1 MSTPKAVD
9 IDSTIAANSDQ
20 LGAED
25 FLAGPSIVTISET
38 RIVGGDQ
45 PVEIVTQEFGPK
57 RPFKPSKTVRRI
69 LVAAWGKHSSEYVGR
84 RMMLY
89 RDASVTFGGQAV
101 GGIRVSALSHIDE
114 PVTVALTVTRGRR
127 APHTVEPLAVEY
139 QPIPESF
146 ATKVR
151 AGGLTDDE
159 RASAIAY
166 LSKLSNADPAEV
178 AELNALIDQE
188 STNGQ

>member
-1 MSTPKAVD
+1 MD
-9 IDSTIAANSDQ
+9 IADTIASISDQ

-25 FLAGPSIVTISET
+25 FLAVPQVVTITEA
-38 RIVGGDQ
+38 RVPGGEQ
-45 PVEIVTQEFGPK
+45 PVELVTDVFGPK

-69 LVAAWGKHSSEYVGR
+69 LVAAWGKHASEYVGR

-89 RDASVTFGGQAV
+89 RDPTITFGGQAV
-101 GGIRVSALSHIDE
+101 GGIRVSAMSHIDE

-146 ATKVR
+146 AAKVR
-151 AGGLTDDE
+151 AGGLTEDE
-159 RASAIAY
+159 RASAITY
-166 LSKLSNADPAEV
+166 LAKLSNADPAEV
-178 AELNALIDQE
+178 AELNALIEQE
-188 STNGQ
+188 TPNGQQ

>member
-1 MSTPKAVD
+1 MD
-9 IDSTIAANSDQ
+9 IADTIAPRSDQ

-25 FLAGPSIVTISET
+25 FLAGPQVVTITEA
-38 RIVGGDQ
+38 RVPGGEQ
-45 PVEIVTQEFGPK
+45 PVELVTDVFGPK

-69 LVAAWGKHSSEYVGR
+69 LVAAWGKHASEYVGR

-89 RDASVTFGGQAV
+89 RDPTITFGGQAV
-101 GGIRVSALSHIDE
+101 GGIRVSAMSHIDE

-146 ATKVR
+146 VAKVR

-178 AELNALIDQE
+178 AELRALIEQE
-188 STNGQ
+188 TPDGQ